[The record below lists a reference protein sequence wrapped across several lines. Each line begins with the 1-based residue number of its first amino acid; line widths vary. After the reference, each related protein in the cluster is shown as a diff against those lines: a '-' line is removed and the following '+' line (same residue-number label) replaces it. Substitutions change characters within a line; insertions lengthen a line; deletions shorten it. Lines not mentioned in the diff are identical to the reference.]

1 MSKELKITYEPHP
14 VTPERKAELRKQ
26 GFKILDARFDPG
38 PKAAP
43 AEKPDEPV
51 VTKTIP
57 ELLAMAEDGTAF
69 PTFRKAAKELLG
81 DKMAGNAKKPEI
93 VEALKLLAGPGS
105 EPAPVAIPEAWEA
118 MTDDEMV
125 ALAKDLGTEA
135 ADAAEARAAI
145 AAAVA
150 ERAARG

>member
-1 MSKELKITYEPHP
+1 MSKELKIVYEPHP
-14 VTPERKAELRKQ
+14 VTPARKAELRKQ
-26 GFKILDARFDPG
+26 GFKILDARFDPD
-38 PKAAP
+38 PKDAP
-43 AEKPDEPV
+43 VEKAREPV
-51 VTKTIP
+51 VTKTVA
-57 ELLAMAEDGTAF
+57 ELLAMADDGTAF

-93 VEALKLLAGPGS
+93 VEALKLLAGPAS
-105 EPAPVAIPEAWEA
+105 NPEPVVIPEEWEA

-125 ALAKDLGTEA
+125 ALAKALGTKT
-135 ADAAEARAAI
+135 ADAVEAHAAI